1 MSLTIALKNVSEEK
15 LQRGSF
21 DFIEQLV
28 NFMLKNLNNEL
39 TVFLPYKKYESE
51 IFKENRRKSLEPELL
66 EHASYKSEA
75 FVKIL
80 GKGSLLQPLNSS

>member
-1 MSLTIALKNVSEEK
+1 MSLKIALKNVYEEK
-15 LQRGSF
+15 LQRGSL

-39 TVFLPYKKYESE
+39 TVFLPYKKYECE
-51 IFKENRRKSLEPELL
+51 IFKENRRKSLQPELR
-66 EHASYKSEA
+66 EHASYKSKA
-75 FVKIL
+75 FLNIL